1 MSFQMESRIFIYK
14 VREEISNIMNMI
26 KVKDHASY
34 HVLVDNVKKDNKVF
48 ELVPHVKRYMETLVT

>member
-1 MSFQMESRIFIYK
+1 MSFQMESRIFISK

-34 HVLVDNVKKDNKVF
+34 HVLVDNVKEDNKVF
-48 ELVPHVKRYMETLVT
+48 VVPHVKRYMATLVT

>member
-48 ELVPHVKRYMETLVT
+48 ELVPHVKRYMATLVT